1 MNKKRMMI
9 ILGLLISIIL
19 IIFSSFYYKTKKD
32 GNNISRSTDNILE
45 HILNISSY
53 EAELEVTVKSNKT
66 ENKYKI
72 KQLYSKPNIM
82 KQIVKEPSNLE
93 NLIITYD
100 GKNMKLENTKMSL
113 SKVYEDYSYISTNT
127 LWLSSFI
134 DNYNKESIIKETE
147 DEILIE
153 NQIVYNDYYTK
164 QILSISKQST
174 LPTKLEIYDNNKN
187 TKIYIKYNEIKLNKT
202 KQNEIL
208 AFKYE
213 KVNL

>member
-19 IIFSSFYYKTKKD
+19 IIFSSFYYKTKKY

-153 NQIVYNDYYTK
+153 NQIIYNDYHTK